1 MKTASTLRLLLLLQ
15 LLQACGPTEDATATL
30 LADTGA
36 TDVDLYDETTSALR
50 LPTEDFAATVDVG
63 SWNVEWF
70 GSVEDG
76 PADEALQQG
85 NARKVLRQTDLDLV
99 GLVEVVSPD
108 AFATLLAGLPNHD
121 GLLVTDPRVEGGASW
136 YSAGEQK
143 VALLFKKRFHV
154 ERARVVL
161 TEVAYQFGGR
171 PPLEVQLSFEEAGAP
186 RTLVVLVAHFKAMAN
201 ADGYARRTAA
211 ADALHGWLAATY
223 PARWVLVVGDWNDDL
238 DRSTYRG
245 AVSPFDVFT
254 SDANYRFTTDA
265 LTASQQATTT
275 GFSATID
282 HHLATAALARRFVD
296 GSATVLHPERVLS
309 GYATNTS
316 DHYPV
321 VTRYDLR

>member
-1 MKTASTLRLLLLLQ
+1 MKTSLALLLSLSLA
-15 LLQACGPTEDATATL
+15 ACAPLDDSAATL
-30 LADTGA
+30 TDTGA
-36 TDVDLYDETTSALR
+36 TDFDAWDAELRVPSQDFPGLVDL
-50 LPTEDFAATVDVG
+50 G

-70 GSVEDG
+70 GAPDDG
-76 PADEALQQG
+76 PADEALQQA
-85 NARKVLRQTDLDLV
+85 NVRKVLRQTDLDLV
-99 GLVEVVSPD
+99 GLVEVVSPE

-136 YSAGEQK
+136 YSANEQK

-154 ERARVVL
+154 ESARVVL

-171 PPLEVQLSFEEAGAP
+171 PPLEVKLSFEEGGAP

-211 ADALHGWLAATY
+211 ADALHAWLDATY
-223 PARWVLVVGDWNDDL
+223 PTRWVAVVGDWNDDL

-245 AVSPFDVFT
+245 SVSPFDVFT
-254 SDANYRFTTDA
+254 TDPSYRFTTDA
-265 LTASQQATTT
+265 LTATNQATTAT
-275 GFSATID
+275 FSSTID
-282 HHLATAALARRFVD
+282 HHLVTDELARRFVD
-296 GSATVLHPERVLS
+296 GSAVVLHPESVVPN
-309 GYATNTS
+309 YATTTS